1 MTRSV
6 GSKVEL
12 LLVKRSRPPAAGQ
25 WSVPGGRMEAG
36 ETLRQCAE
44 REVMEETG
52 LAVRAEERGVY
63 AFDVRVTP
71 QLQYVVVDVLA
82 TLEDNDGVPKA
93 GDDASEAVF
102 VGRKAFDLLPV
113 NEETRRL
120 VKQVGLLERLA

>member
-1 MTRSV
+1 
-6 GSKVEL
+6 
-12 LLVKRSRPPAAGQ
+12 
-25 WSVPGGRMEAG
+25 MEAG

-52 LAVRAEERGVY
+52 LAVRADERGVY

-82 TLEDNDGVPKA
+82 TLKDNDGIPKA

-102 VGRKAFDLLPV
+102 VGRHAFDSLPV
-113 NEETRRL
+113 NDETRRL